1 MRALLIICAAVGVLS
16 IPFGTYVWPSKIIH
30 ISALALNLIGGWE
43 VPVSLGRA
51 IMHKP
56 SLILWILL
64 AVGAIGYIAT
74 KINTVSKFMEFMVNT
89 FIIGNLLL
97 AGACY
102 LAMYLT
108 GDWEVIELGHIFLA
122 IALAFTLYRIFYWRE
137 RDCSGKR
144 LMKVA
149 PNPQQRS

>member
-1 MRALLIICAAVGVLS
+1 MCAAVGVFS
-16 IPFGTYVWPSKIIH
+16 IPFGPYVWSSKIIH
-30 ISALALNLIGGWE
+30 ISGLAPNLIGGWE

-56 SLILWILL
+56 SSILWILL

-74 KINTVSKFMEFMVNT
+74 KMNTVSKFLKFMVNS
-89 FIIGNLLL
+89 FINGNLLL

-122 IALAFTLYRIFYWRE
+122 IALAFTLYSIFIWARE
-137 RDCSGKR
+137 G
-144 LMKVA
+144 L
-149 PNPQQRS
+149 QRKALDEGSP